1 MARNSMSSLE
11 DRLNELEK
19 LTSSLEN
26 GQLNMGAAIAA
37 YAKGM
42 QLALSC
48 KKTLDEMTQKVEQA
62 RAQAAQAQGISV
74 EEMDE

>member
-1 MARNSMSSLE
+1 MSSLE

-26 GQLNMGAAIAA
+26 GQLNMDAEIAA

>member
-26 GQLNMGAAIAA
+26 GQLNMDAAIAA
-37 YAKGM
+37 YAKGT

>member
-26 GQLNMGAAIAA
+26 GQLNMDAAIAA

-62 RAQAAQAQGISV
+62 RAQTAQAQGISV

>member
-26 GQLNMGAAIAA
+26 GQLNMDAAIAA

>member
-1 MARNSMSSLE
+1 MSSLE

-26 GQLNMGAAIAA
+26 GQLNMDAAIAA